1 MDLISNL
8 SLHRVG
14 SPFDRRVTAL
24 EWHPTRPNILGVG
37 SKGGD
42 IILWDV
48 EHVKDDDKFV
58 TGVSRAQPRGQ
69 FGRKSLPEL
78 ADFSLF

>member
-1 MDLISNL
+1 MYFNINDSIFQSISKPVVDLISNL

-48 EHVKDDDKFV
+48 EQVKPDDRFV
-58 TGVSRAQPRGQ
+58 TGVSCE
-69 FGRKSLPEL
+69 K
-78 ADFSLF
+78 

>member
-1 MDLISNL
+1 MDLIGDFQI
-8 SLHRVG
+8 HRVA

-24 EWHPTRPNILGVG
+24 EWHPTKPNILGVG

-48 EHVKDDDKFV
+48 ESVGHDKFV
-58 TGVSRAQPRGQ
+58 KGVSMSQSAE
-69 FGRKSLPEL
+69 F
-78 ADFSLF
+78 